1 MKTKLCILF
10 LLSVLNLNTGCS
22 KENTGSENETPKP
35 YTEVSA
41 RDYGAVGD
49 GQTNDTQAIQA
60 AIDDCAKGSGK
71 VTVPEGKYIVS
82 SLFLKS
88 NVELHLEEKA
98 ELIAVNN
105 YQTYVETFYPDVL
118 GPYASTSIVYAP
130 AMLFAENATNIKLT
144 GKGTLNGIGDDPAF
158 PHANNRKGRPRL
170 ISFLNC
176 REVLVENVTLR
187 SSAAW
192 VQHYLLCDGVTI
204 RGIKVF
210 SFSNYNNDGID
221 IDSPKVL
228 IENCYIESDD
238 DGICLKSDLPIVCEN
253 VTVKNCEIRSNCNAI
268 KLGTSSYG
276 GFRNIRISDC
286 RIQAATQS
294 PIYNWSETYPWGGI
308 ADGING
314 LTGIAVESVD
324 GGLLED
330 VIISNIEMEGV
341 QTPIFI
347 RLGDRSR
354 QYSSKISR
362 LRSVTISDV
371 KATAVSRIA
380 CSITGV
386 AEGDPGYIEGLTL
399 KNIELVIPGG
409 GEASDPDQAVPE
421 NRDSYPENR
430 MFGVTLPGAG
440 FYVRH
445 IRGLTFENVKISST
459 QADTRPYYYFDDATG
474 ITMTASTPEDATEIS
489 FLRQKNSE
497 ITVDGVLYEKG
508 QIGEQPDPDDEN
520 WLVVGENRYYTQI
533 YDGLRWMVTNS
544 KEGTP
549 LETTYEG
556 KQPGENG
563 YYYDAEN
570 KTSACPEGWR
580 LPTWDE
586 ALTLKDRIE
595 SDPQAENVKYWL
607 KADFGAFAGQKA
619 NAWSNWGLESMWRLA
634 DRESDGRAVCVMHA
648 KASDGSFTVEDG
660 TTKTP
665 RGFSVRCVKEEE
677 ETPDPEPDPNLGSV
691 QVGQNTYTTYYYPST
706 NLEWMVTNSKE
717 GTPLETTYED
727 KEPGENGY
735 YYDPD
740 NKTTACPEGWR
751 LPNWDEALS
760 LKEVIDADRDTE
772 SARYWTSAESGAFA
786 GQKANTWSNWGLEGM
801 WRLAD
806 RDGSKVCVM
815 HSKASDN
822 SFSVETGT
830 TKTPRGF
837 SVRCVRNRP

>member
-1 MKTKLCILF
+1 MKMKLYILF
-10 LLSVLNLNTGCS
+10 AGILLNLNTGCS
-22 KENTGSENETPKP
+22 KENLENKHSPQSYK
-35 YTEVSA
+35 EVSVV
-41 RDYGAVGD
+41 DYGAVGD
-49 GQTNDTQAIQA
+49 GQTNATKAIQA

-71 VTVPEGKYIVS
+71 VSVPAGKYIVG

-88 NVELHLEEKA
+88 NVELHLEEEA

-105 YQTYVETFYPDVL
+105 YQSYIETFYPDIL

-144 GKGTLNGIGDDPAF
+144 GKGTINGIGDDPTF
-158 PHANNRKGRPRL
+158 PRDNNRKGRPRL

-176 REVLVENVTLR
+176 RDVLVEDVTLR
-187 SSAAW
+187 NSAAW
-192 VQHYLLCDGVTI
+192 VQHYLLCDGVVI

-210 SFSNYNNDGID
+210 SYSNYNNDGID
-221 IDSPKVL
+221 IDSRNVL
-228 IENCYIESDD
+228 IENCLIESDD

-253 VTVKNCEIRSNCNAI
+253 IEIKNCEIRSNCNAI

-286 RIQAATQS
+286 HIQAASES
-294 PIYNWSETYPWGGI
+294 PIYNWAETYPWGDI
-308 ADGING
+308 ETGING
-314 LTGIAVESVD
+314 LAGIAIECVD
-324 GGLLED
+324 GGILEQVHLSD
-330 VIISNIEMEGV
+330 IDITGV

-362 LRSVTISDV
+362 LRSVSISGV
-371 KATAVSRIA
+371 TARASSRIA

-386 AEGDPGYIEGLTL
+386 GGGDPGYVEDLTL
-399 KNIELVIPGG
+399 KDIELIIPGG
-409 GEASDPDQAVPE
+409 GEAADSDQSVPE
-421 NRDSYPENR
+421 NRDAYPENR
-430 MFGVTLPGAG
+430 MFEMTLPGSG

-445 IRGLTFENVKISST
+445 ARNVSFENIQIHAA

-474 ITMTASTPEDATEIS
+474 ITMTSACPEDATETS
-489 FLRQKNSE
+489 FLRQKDSE
-497 ITVDGVLYEKG
+497 ITVDGQLYEKG
-508 QIGEQPDPDDEN
+508 QVGELPDQEDTN
-520 WLVVGENRYYTQI
+520 WLIVGENRYYTQL
-533 YDGLRWMVTNS
+533 YGNLRWMVTNS

-570 KTSACPEGWR
+570 KVTACPEGWR

-586 ALTLKDRIE
+586 ALALKAWIDA
-595 SDPQAENVKYWL
+595 DPQAETAKYWL
-607 KADFGAFAGQKA
+607 KNEFGAFAGQKA
-619 NAWSNWGLESMWRLA
+619 NTWSNWGLEGMWRLA
-634 DRESDGRAVCVMHA
+634 DRESDGRTVCVMHA
-648 KASDGSFTVEDG
+648 KANDGSFTVEDG

-665 RGFSVRCVKEEE
+665 RGFSVRCVKEEGSA
-677 ETPDPEPDPNLGSV
+677 PEPEVDPNLGSI
-691 QVGQNTYTTYYYPST
+691 QVGQNIYTTYYYEST
-706 NLEWMVTNSKE
+706 GLEWMVTNSKE
-717 GTPLETTYED
+717 GTPLETTYEG

-740 NKTTACPEGWR
+740 NKTTACPAGWR
-751 LPNWDEALS
+751 LPTWDEALA
-760 LKEVIDADRDTE
+760 LKEIIDADRN
-772 SARYWTSAESGAFA
+772 AVNVRFWTSSESGAFA
-786 GQKANTWSNWGLEGM
+786 GQKGNTWSNWGLEGM

-815 HSKASDN
+815 HSKSSDQ

-837 SVRCVRNRP
+837 SVRCVRAHP